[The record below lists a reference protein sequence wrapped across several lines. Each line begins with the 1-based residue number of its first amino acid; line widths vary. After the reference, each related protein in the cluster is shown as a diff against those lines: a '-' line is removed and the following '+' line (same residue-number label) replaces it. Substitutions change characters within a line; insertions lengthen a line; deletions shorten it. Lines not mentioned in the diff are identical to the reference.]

1 MANDED
7 DSSTREQWARY
18 LLIGFLVVGLVW
30 GVWYYLSRPPQMGAS
45 EEVFKTVDALY
56 TAIRNHDEK
65 RIADCEQRIKGF
77 RANNQLPADAADFL
91 EGIIA
96 KSRSGSWDQATRS
109 LYDFMVVQ
117 RRDGPVESAKTAPK

>member
-30 GVWYYLSRPPQMGAS
+30 GGWYYLSRPPQMGTS
-45 EEVFKTVDALY
+45 EEAFKTVDALY

-65 RIADCEQRIKGF
+65 QIADCEQRIKAY
-77 RANNQLPADAADFL
+77 RANNQLPAGAADFL

-96 KSRSGSWDQATRS
+96 KSRAGSWDQATRS
-109 LYDFMVVQ
+109 LYDFMVAQ
-117 RRDGPVESAKTAPK
+117 RRDGPVESAKTSPK